1 MCAKGNPKFSCP
13 TILSHSDDE
22 SLGSESDSREES
34 FDSSLDTINV
44 SVNTELPK
52 NSSHGSEEEEF
63 DFLHLYEELSYYDFH
78 RMMSVDDFTYS
89 TAFSNE
95 VFDNGEWY
103 TYTGLETCNIMK
115 SPRHGKELLS
125 KSIQSTTQGD
135 SGLDNLTCLS
145 GDDTK
150 LGTDH
155 TKADV
160 YESSNNMSESK
171 SINENQSESDSDLED
186 DFFSVPEEIEIFSES
201 DDGEYFLAEES
212 LEGTLDASFKSIPCT
227 VVSYQDNLGLNDLDP
242 STVVRSSEVPGPSD
256 KWEDVDVSSLCIF
269 NELPLEPCDNEV
281 MFSRPIGFDGS
292 STDAI
297 DYAKDFLRRQSTLE
311 NLKYQD
317 LEINTSYKYNP
328 ETSICATYLWTEN
341 VGYSKDLVTA
351 TAYHTEGY
359 KLWFKQGRF
368 PFGIDGEATAH
379 LLDDTPIP
387 VKTLIDSGASRP
399 ILSKHFYDK
408 HPSLHT
414 YPRYKI
420 PPRGMVIGNDTV
432 LPCDEAIAIMVKF
445 SGHVFHMICYLMEVS
460 KDYGLYIGQ
469 KAMYELEGGADFRN
483 LSFHFLMRSLNLYA
497 GDTIK
502 IKPGQ
507 TKVVPMC
514 LDTHAIKRDM
524 NLGEKR
530 RLDIDLYSRKNEK
543 VMINLKTERKDRLVQ
558 TLPAVMSKG
567 TIFLTAVNNTD
578 IEWKI
583 NIYQMMGSLDCRS
596 LGYFHISRH
605 SLQRIMS
612 DNANFLNDRETVEY
626 FNILMEDHKNV
637 MKFAQETILQRQKME
652 AERNTQL
659 KSRQSKGK
667 KDFNDSNMSEDN
679 DPYPWLD
686 KDDPRRNMTDRECL
700 ENYIDLSDSDITER
714 EKDKLHKVLYKYKKA
729 FSLRDEIGLCQSM
742 EVELELRDET
752 PFFIRPFPIKESD
765 KDIVDKEMRKG
776 CLLGILKKGM
786 SSYSSPIMLIPRKL
800 SGIPRIVTDFRHLNS
815 RLVTLQPSIPL
826 VRDAIQI
833 LGASGCEILS
843 LADLRDAYHTLRLS
857 ERSKKFCGITP
868 YYGSDSYLYQRLG
881 MGLSVSPA
889 IWQNFIQKV
898 LQEIP
903 DHRKNHLAIMDDCL
917 VFSKKY
923 DHLKHLTDLFKA
935 LIRNG
940 LKISP
945 RKCKLFKTSLVYMGH
960 QVSIIDGIPHITQV
974 KSRVDA
980 IVKLDPPKSP
990 KNCKQFCGMVNY
1002 LSMFLK
1008 DLQTKLI
1015 PIYHLTKKSVPFHW
1029 GELQQKA
1036 FEQIKKDLTEAPV
1049 LVLYF
1054 DSREQNLA

>member
-1 MCAKGNPKFSCP
+1 
-13 TILSHSDDE
+13 
-22 SLGSESDSREES
+22 
-34 FDSSLDTINV
+34 
-44 SVNTELPK
+44 
-52 NSSHGSEEEEF
+52 
-63 DFLHLYEELSYYDFH
+63 
-78 RMMSVDDFTYS
+78 
-89 TAFSNE
+89 
-95 VFDNGEWY
+95 
-103 TYTGLETCNIMK
+103 
-115 SPRHGKELLS
+115 
-125 KSIQSTTQGD
+125 
-135 SGLDNLTCLS
+135 
-145 GDDTK
+145 
-150 LGTDH
+150 
-155 TKADV
+155 
-160 YESSNNMSESK
+160 
-171 SINENQSESDSDLED
+171 
-186 DFFSVPEEIEIFSES
+186 
-201 DDGEYFLAEES
+201 
-212 LEGTLDASFKSIPCT
+212 
-227 VVSYQDNLGLNDLDP
+227 
-242 STVVRSSEVPGPSD
+242 
-256 KWEDVDVSSLCIF
+256 
-269 NELPLEPCDNEV
+269 
-281 MFSRPIGFDGS
+281 
-292 STDAI
+292 
-297 DYAKDFLRRQSTLE
+297 
-311 NLKYQD
+311 
-317 LEINTSYKYNP
+317 
-328 ETSICATYLWTEN
+328 
-341 VGYSKDLVTA
+341 
-351 TAYHTEGY
+351 
-359 KLWFKQGRF
+359 
-368 PFGIDGEATAH
+368 
-379 LLDDTPIP
+379 
-387 VKTLIDSGASRP
+387 
-399 ILSKHFYDK
+399 
-408 HPSLHT
+408 
-414 YPRYKI
+414 
-420 PPRGMVIGNDTV
+420 
-432 LPCDEAIAIMVKF
+432 
-445 SGHVFHMICYLMEVS
+445 
-460 KDYGLYIGQ
+460 
-469 KAMYELEGGADFRN
+469 
-483 LSFHFLMRSLNLYA
+483 
-497 GDTIK
+497 
-502 IKPGQ
+502 
-507 TKVVPMC
+507 
-514 LDTHAIKRDM
+514 
-524 NLGEKR
+524 
-530 RLDIDLYSRKNEK
+530 
-543 VMINLKTERKDRLVQ
+543 
-558 TLPAVMSKG
+558 
-567 TIFLTAVNNTD
+567 
-578 IEWKI
+578 
-583 NIYQMMGSLDCRS
+583 MMGSLDCRS

-637 MKFAQETILQRQKME
+637 MKFAQETMLQRQKME

-659 KSRQSKGK
+659 KSRWSKGK

-714 EKDKLHKVLYKYKKA
+714 EKDKLHKVLYKNKKA
-729 FSLRDEIGLCQSM
+729 FSLRDEIGLCPSM

-868 YYGSDSYLYQRLG
+868 YYGSDSYLHQRLG

-889 IWQNFIQKV
+889 IWQNFIPKV

-903 DHRKNHLAIMDDCL
+903 NHRKNHLAIMDDCL

-923 DHLKHLTDLFKA
+923 DYLKHLTDLFKA

-960 QVSIIDGIPHITQV
+960 QVSIIDGIPHITRV

-980 IVKLDPPKSP
+980 IVKLDPPKIP

-1049 LVLYF
+1049 LAMPNSEGHMVLVSDTSKIACGSALYQEQKGRYRLIAYF
-1054 DSREQNLA
+1054 SEKLPLSAQRYSISELELTGIYANVLAFKHLLRNVHFTLYCDHSALSAYNEWKERTTNSQTQKVDRESK

>member
-1 MCAKGNPKFSCP
+1 MAE
-13 TILSHSDDE
+13 LYRDQLYDA
-22 SLGSESDSREES
+22 
-34 FDSSLDTINV
+34 V
-44 SVNTELPK
+44 SIPSKKKLNTAEA
-52 NSSHGSEEEEF
+52 
-63 DFLHLYEELSYYDFH
+63 
-78 RMMSVDDFTYS
+78 
-89 TAFSNE
+89 TANSNE
-95 VFDNGEWY
+95 
-103 TYTGLETCNIMK
+103 
-115 SPRHGKELLS
+115 
-125 KSIQSTTQGD
+125 
-135 SGLDNLTCLS
+135 
-145 GDDTK
+145 
-150 LGTDH
+150 
-155 TKADV
+155 
-160 YESSNNMSESK
+160 
-171 SINENQSESDSDLED
+171 
-186 DFFSVPEEIEIFSES
+186 
-201 DDGEYFLAEES
+201 
-212 LEGTLDASFKSIPCT
+212 
-227 VVSYQDNLGLNDLDP
+227 
-242 STVVRSSEVPGPSD
+242 
-256 KWEDVDVSSLCIF
+256 
-269 NELPLEPCDNEV
+269 
-281 MFSRPIGFDGS
+281 PIGKRVFPQYVEDG
-292 STDAI
+292 
-297 DYAKDFLRRQSTLE
+297 
-311 NLKYQD
+311 YQD

-328 ETSICATYLWTEN
+328 EASICATYLWTEN
-341 VGYSKDLVTA
+341 VGYPKDLVTA

-368 PFGIDGEATAH
+368 PIGIDGEATAH

-399 ILSKHFYDK
+399 ILSRHFYDK
-408 HPSLHT
+408 HPFLHT

-497 GDTIK
+497 GDAVK

-507 TKVVPMC
+507 SKVVPMC

-543 VMINLKTERKDRLVQ
+543 VMVNLKTERKDRLVQ
-558 TLPAVMSKG
+558 TLPAVISKD

-578 IEWKI
+578 TEWKI
-583 NIYQMMGSLDCRS
+583 DRYQMMGSLDCRS

-637 MKFAQETILQRQKME
+637 MKFAQETVLQRQKME

-659 KSRQSKGK
+659 KSRQSKCK

-714 EKDKLHKVLYKYKKA
+714 EKKNLYKVLYKYKKA

-843 LADLRDAYHTLRLS
+843 LADLRDACHTLRLS

-960 QVSIIDGIPHITQV
+960 QVSVTSTVFESKDEPTQMTKQSFTMIDFITFR
-974 KSRVDA
+974 KS
-980 IVKLDPPKSP
+980 IH
-990 KNCKQFCGMVNY
+990 F
-1002 LSMFLK
+1002 
-1008 DLQTKLI
+1008 KLI
-1015 PIYHLTKKSVPFHW
+1015 CKNVH
-1029 GELQQKA
+1029 
-1036 FEQIKKDLTEAPV
+1036 
-1049 LVLYF
+1049 
-1054 DSREQNLA
+1054 N

>member
-1 MCAKGNPKFSCP
+1 MIVICLK
-13 TILSHSDDE
+13 
-22 SLGSESDSREES
+22 
-34 FDSSLDTINV
+34 
-44 SVNTELPK
+44 
-52 NSSHGSEEEEF
+52 
-63 DFLHLYEELSYYDFH
+63 
-78 RMMSVDDFTYS
+78 
-89 TAFSNE
+89 
-95 VFDNGEWY
+95 
-103 TYTGLETCNIMK
+103 IM
-115 SPRHGKELLS
+115 
-125 KSIQSTTQGD
+125 
-135 SGLDNLTCLS
+135 
-145 GDDTK
+145 
-150 LGTDH
+150 
-155 TKADV
+155 
-160 YESSNNMSESK
+160 
-171 SINENQSESDSDLED
+171 
-186 DFFSVPEEIEIFSES
+186 
-201 DDGEYFLAEES
+201 
-212 LEGTLDASFKSIPCT
+212 
-227 VVSYQDNLGLNDLDP
+227 
-242 STVVRSSEVPGPSD
+242 
-256 KWEDVDVSSLCIF
+256 
-269 NELPLEPCDNEV
+269 
-281 MFSRPIGFDGS
+281 
-292 STDAI
+292 
-297 DYAKDFLRRQSTLE
+297 
-311 NLKYQD
+311 
-317 LEINTSYKYNP
+317 
-328 ETSICATYLWTEN
+328 
-341 VGYSKDLVTA
+341 
-351 TAYHTEGY
+351 
-359 KLWFKQGRF
+359 
-368 PFGIDGEATAH
+368 
-379 LLDDTPIP
+379 
-387 VKTLIDSGASRP
+387 TLI
-399 ILSKHFYDK
+399 
-408 HPSLHT
+408 
-414 YPRYKI
+414 
-420 PPRGMVIGNDTV
+420 
-432 LPCDEAIAIMVKF
+432 
-445 SGHVFHMICYLMEVS
+445 
-460 KDYGLYIGQ
+460 
-469 KAMYELEGGADFRN
+469 
-483 LSFHFLMRSLNLYA
+483 
-497 GDTIK
+497 
-502 IKPGQ
+502 
-507 TKVVPMC
+507 
-514 LDTHAIKRDM
+514 
-524 NLGEKR
+524 
-530 RLDIDLYSRKNEK
+530 
-543 VMINLKTERKDRLVQ
+543 
-558 TLPAVMSKG
+558 
-567 TIFLTAVNNTD
+567 
-578 IEWKI
+578 
-583 NIYQMMGSLDCRS
+583 
-596 LGYFHISRH
+596 
-605 SLQRIMS
+605 
-612 DNANFLNDRETVEY
+612 
-626 FNILMEDHKNV
+626 
-637 MKFAQETILQRQKME
+637 
-652 AERNTQL
+652 
-659 KSRQSKGK
+659 
-667 KDFNDSNMSEDN
+667 
-679 DPYPWLD
+679 PWLD

-714 EKDKLHKVLYKYKKA
+714 EKKNLYKVLYKYKKA

-960 QVSIIDGIPHITQV
+960 QVSIIDGVPHITPV

-1015 PIYHLTKKSVPFHW
+1015 PIYHLTKKCVPFHW

-1049 LVLYF
+1049 LAMPNSKGHMVLVSDTSKIACGSALY
-1054 DSREQNLA
+1054 